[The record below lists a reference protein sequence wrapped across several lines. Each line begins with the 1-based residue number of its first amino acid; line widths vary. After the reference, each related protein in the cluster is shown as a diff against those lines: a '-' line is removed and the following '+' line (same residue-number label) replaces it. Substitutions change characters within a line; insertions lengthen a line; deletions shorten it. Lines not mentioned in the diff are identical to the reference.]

1 MVVWLEEIVCVVEGV
16 RAATGMYTISDAWAF
31 NEYDVFFTDRRI
43 VMAVVH
49 GQRDWQ
55 AAPTND
61 LEALATAAGKMLK
74 YDDVKR
80 ERREQFKGKTP
91 EEILHMHPDSFE
103 IPYGNIKSV
112 KLSSGLLT
120 KTLEIKAL
128 LAQEE
133 KKFKL
138 SIPKKYFED
147 VKSIVD
153 KYLPRKSPVAT

>member
-1 MVVWLEEIVCVVEGV
+1 VVVLLEEVVCVVEGV
-16 RAATGMYTISDAWAF
+16 RAATGMYTVSDAWAF
-31 NEYDVFFTDRRI
+31 NEYDVFFTDRRVI
-43 VMAVVH
+43 FAVVH

-61 LEALATAAGKMLK
+61 REALATAAGKIFK

-103 IPYGNIKSV
+103 IPYENIKSV
-112 KLSSGLLT
+112 KLSSGLFA

-128 LAQEE
+128 LAGVE
-133 KKFKL
+133 KKFKF
-138 SIPKKYFED
+138 SIPKSHFED
-147 VKSIVD
+147 IKNIVN
-153 KYLPRKSPVAT
+153 KYLPCK